1 MAVIEYF
8 YSAHSS
14 YTYVG
19 SAEFMRI
26 VRAAGRAI
34 DHRPI
39 DFTQVVAMTGPGRLN
54 RTTPARRAYYSHRQV
69 ERWAEFR
76 NVPIMKENPIHH
88 DEDMSL
94 VHGMLIAGIG
104 QGVNVDQLAHVML
117 EAHWVEGADLTDRQT
132 LSRLGAKAGF
142 EAEPL
147 LAAALDPEIQAIYAA
162 NNEEAIRRSVFGS
175 PTFFIDGDM
184 FYGQDQLDLVERA
197 LKKRFAGTWP
207 NDYGSRD

>member
-1 MAVIEYF
+1 
-8 YSAHSS
+8 
-14 YTYVG
+14 
-19 SAEFMRI
+19 
-26 VRAAGRAI
+26 
-34 DHRPI
+34 
-39 DFTQVVAMTGPGRLN
+39 
-54 RTTPARRAYYSHRQV
+54 
-69 ERWAEFR
+69 
-76 NVPIMKENPIHH
+76 
-88 DEDMSL
+88 MSL

-197 LKKRFAGTWP
+197 LEKPFAGTWP